1 MGCLWNLLKLAFG
14 LIIIE
19 VLMPGLLKGLFYI
32 FIAFFAVN
40 FLIHFIENLQ
50 KRDKKREITYDG

>member
-19 VLMPGLLKGLFYI
+19 VLMPGLLKGLFYLLV
-32 FIAFFAVN
+32 AFFAVGV
-40 FLIHFIENLQ
+40 LIRYAENLQ
-50 KRDKKREITYDG
+50 KKDKNRENSV